1 MASSSSE
8 EKVDIL
14 KDEIFVPP
22 SVLKVE
28 GSTSETVELE
38 HAKVKGARNAAFAA
52 AVERGGTDPWSK
64 SAFVIYAC
72 AFRSFPSLFR
82 DLMIIYAC
90 RCWSRFHV
98 LVR

>member
-8 EKVDIL
+8 EKVDIV
-14 KDEIFVPP
+14 KDEIYVPP

-28 GSTSETVELE
+28 GSAPTVELD
-38 HAKVKGARNAAFAA
+38 HAKVKEARNAAFAA

-72 AFRSFPSLFR
+72 AFRSFPPLF
-82 DLMIIYAC
+82 
-90 RCWSRFHV
+90 
-98 LVR
+98 

>member
-14 KDEIFVPP
+14 KDEIYVPR
-22 SVLKVE
+22 STLKVE
-28 GSTSETVELE
+28 GGTSETFELD
-38 HAKVKGARNAAFAA
+38 HAKVKEARNAAFAA

-72 AFRSFPSLFR
+72 AFRSFLPGPTF
-82 DLMIIYAC
+82 
-90 RCWSRFHV
+90 
-98 LVR
+98 

>member
-8 EKVDIL
+8 EKVDIV
-14 KDEIFVPP
+14 KDEIYVPP

-28 GSTSETVELE
+28 GSAPDTVELD
-38 HAKVKGARNAAFAA
+38 HAKVKEARNAAFAA

-72 AFRSFPSLFR
+72 AFRSFPPLF
-82 DLMIIYAC
+82 
-90 RCWSRFHV
+90 
-98 LVR
+98 